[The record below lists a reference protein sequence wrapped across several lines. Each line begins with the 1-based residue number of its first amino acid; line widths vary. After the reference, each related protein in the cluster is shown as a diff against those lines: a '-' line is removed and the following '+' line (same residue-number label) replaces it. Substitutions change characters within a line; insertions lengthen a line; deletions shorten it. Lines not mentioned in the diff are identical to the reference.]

1 MKTPIAK
8 LALVATLALAVVPSS
23 FADEAKAVEAGPRKG
38 RLLATDNPRPE
49 FFVEKDHTVSVKFYD
64 KDKKVVKPTDQEITV
79 IASGKEKGQKKK
91 LKLEKKGDALVSKEK
106 LPEGDGYNLV
116 VQVRAK
122 AKAKPKNFRFFFLN
136 HICGGSCKNPEYA
149 CTCDD
154 EEEEGEDEKKEEKKD
169 K

>member
-1 MKTPIAK
+1 MKTSIAK
-8 LALVATLALAVVPSS
+8 LAVTAALALAVVPSA
-23 FADEAKAVEAGPRKG
+23 FADEAKEVEAGPRKG
-38 RLLATDNPRPE
+38 RLLATDSPRPE
-49 FFVEKDHTVSVKFYD
+49 FFVEKDHTVTVKFYD
-64 KDKKVVKPTDQEITV
+64 KDKKVVKPTDQVITV
-79 IASGKEKGQKKK
+79 IASGKEEGKKK

-136 HICGGSCKNPEYA
+136 HICSGSCKNPEYA

-154 EEEEGEDEKKEEKKD
+154 EGEEGGEDEDEKKK
-169 K
+169 

>member
-1 MKTPIAK
+1 MKTPIKK
-8 LALVATLALAVVPSS
+8 LAIGALIALVTLPVTALAE
-23 FADEAKAVEAGPRKG
+23 EAKEVEAGPRRG
-38 RLLATDNPRPE
+38 RLLATDYPRPE

-79 IASGKEKGQKKK
+79 IASDKKKKK

-106 LPEGDGYNLV
+106 LPKGDGYNLV

-154 EEEEGEDEKKEEKKD
+154 E
-169 K
+169 

>member
-1 MKTPIAK
+1 MKTPIKK
-8 LALVATLALAVVPSS
+8 LAIGALIALVTLPVTALAE
-23 FADEAKAVEAGPRKG
+23 EAKEVEAGPRRG
-38 RLLATDNPRPE
+38 RLLATDYPRPE

-79 IASGKEKGQKKK
+79 IASGKKKKK

-154 EEEEGEDEKKEEKKD
+154 E
-169 K
+169 

>member
-1 MKTPIAK
+1 MKTTIAK
-8 LALVATLALAVVPSS
+8 LALTAAVALAVVPSS
-23 FADEAKAVEAGPRKG
+23 FADEAKGVEAGPRKG
-38 RLLATDNPRPE
+38 RLLATDSPRPE

-64 KDKKVVKPTDQEITV
+64 KDKKVVKPTDQQITV
-79 IASGKEKGQKKK
+79 IASGKEKSQKKK

-154 EEEEGEDEKKEEKKD
+154 EGEEEGEDEKKK
-169 K
+169 